1 MSWNKPRCRREIHRG
16 EHSERTATTVVPF
29 ARRLARNGRCACA
42 DSSLDEVQRLDSE
55 VGSRRRV
62 GAVWARTEEIV
73 EARPEH
79 TADYLSQL
87 TWEALAGLA
96 GVHLRRTQG
105 ILRTNAKL
113 WYLVNVRDGMLTNL
127 DYLDSTSDAV
137 THRSDSVSEVEGVG
151 WEVSTDF
158 MLGGSG
164 ISTKCSCG
172 LLHGYG
178 EDQHDAEVDPD
189 RGPLARQRGR
199 QCHLQCVSA
208 VTSPSRRVPRRAHVI
223 DEKSAPP

>member
-1 MSWNKPRCRREIHRG
+1 MNGLQRRSFPLLAVLLVTAGAQAQTPPLTKCCDSTPGWAVGVE
-16 EHSERTATTVVPF
+16 SE
-29 ARRLARNGRCACA
+29 
-42 DSSLDEVQRLDSE
+42 
-55 VGSRRRV
+55 
-62 GAVWARTEEIV
+62 AVWARTEEIV

-79 TADYLSQL
+79 TADYLSHL

-96 GVHLRRTQG
+96 GVHLRYRTQG

-113 WYLVNVRDGMLTNL
+113 WYLVNVRDGVLTNL
-127 DYLDSTSDAV
+127 DCLNSTSDAV
-137 THRSDSVSEVEGVG
+137 THRSDSVSEVEGGRLGDLDRFHAG
-151 WEVSTDF
+151 WKRHS
-158 MLGGSG
+158 
-164 ISTKCSCG
+164 IKCSCG